1 MKKLRV
7 LLVVMCLVTLCLFC
21 LSACG
26 SSGIEKPSGFRLDV
40 DTQTLHWDKV
50 PGATAYTVTIGDKVK
65 TTKSNYFSL
74 ESLEPGEYKIEI
86 VALGD
91 GQTTE
96 DSAPAEY
103 DFIRETESGL
113 LYKLINNNTEYQ
125 LAGIGS
131 ATGDVVMEDE
141 FRGKPVTSIAPSAVA
156 NNSTI
161 TSFTVGNLITEIPAK
176 AFYNCSAL
184 VSVNIPDNVKTIGTK
199 AFQSCKAL
207 ESITIPETVTEISDY
222 CFSYCRALKSV
233 ALGSGVTKIG
243 DYAFSDCSAL
253 ERIDIP
259 DATVTIGEYA
269 YSSCESAK
277 QLNMGKSV
285 ERIGSYSFYSC
296 KLIDKVDFSD
306 KTEYIGENAFEY
318 CIGLT
323 EIALPDALT
332 ELSRGAFTFCENL
345 AIVTMGENVESIG
358 RNVFLDTAFLNNA
371 TEDIVYL
378 SNWIIVCTNPEINTI
393 NGDVIVEPGV
403 VGVADYAFAGCTEFT
418 GITLNDIKYVGNYA
432 FYKCDSLMQVKLGP
446 NALRIGDAAF
456 ARSPQLSTV
465 LINNTSL
472 THIGSF
478 AFDGCN
484 ISKIVLPE
492 TVEYIGSQ
500 AFNGNKLKAEV
511 DGVIYADDWVVGVTS
526 TGVNNVTIKRGT
538 VGIANYSFYGC
549 EAIQNVS
556 MPDSLKY
563 IGRGAFLTCTQ
574 IYISEFPTGLERIED
589 YAFYGCVLSIYGEDY
604 NLVLPEGLQYI
615 GRSAFYQ
622 NNILGITIPGSC
634 KYVGD
639 YAFFSCTDMWGYLL
653 DTKPEDGIPADTH
666 NRLVIGDGV
675 EYIGTRAFFKCSE
688 LTEAVI
694 PDSVTEMGIRAFY
707 GCESLR
713 SVTVGTGLKDLP
725 DYTFCG
731 CKSLTSVTLAD
742 TARSVGF
749 AAFQNCE
756 SLTDVYLGK
765 SLTSI
770 GDYAF
775 RGCEALE
782 QLRIPTTVLSIG
794 DFALRANLGATAELI
809 PDSVTEMGQHAMYGN
824 SRVTVYCEAEKDP
837 SGWHGRWN
845 SSFRPV
851 VYGCTFSEDKT
862 YVESFVK
869 TKNSIAN
876 FDAVNGISAPVRTGY
891 TFSGWATEQGG
902 EVAYSAADIM
912 NAPNGT
918 TLYAVWEIAEI
929 IEQEE
934 NTENE

>member
-7 LLVVMCLVTLCLFC
+7 LLIVICLITVGLFC
-21 LSACG
+21 LNSCG
-26 SSGIEKPSGFRLDV
+26 SSGIEKPSGFRLDM
-40 DTQTLHWDKV
+40 DTQVLHWDKV
-50 PGATAYTVTIGDKVK
+50 SGATAYTVTIGDKVK

-91 GQTTE
+91 GHTTG

-161 TSFTVGNLITEIPAK
+161 TSFTVGNLVTEIPAK

-184 VSVNIPDNVKTIGTK
+184 VSVTIPNNVKSIGTK

-207 ESITIPETVTEISDY
+207 ESITFPESVTEVSDY
-222 CFSYCRALKSV
+222 CFSYCRALKTV
-233 ALGSGVTKIG
+233 NLGAGVTKIG

-253 ERIDIP
+253 EGINIP
-259 DATVTIGEYA
+259 ESTVTIGEYA

-277 QLNMGKSV
+277 YLNMGKSV
-285 ERIGSYSFYSC
+285 ERIGSYAFYSC
-296 KLIDKVDFSD
+296 KLVPKVDFSD

-323 EIALPDALT
+323 EVALPDSLI

-345 AIVTMGENVESIG
+345 ATVTMGENVESIG
-358 RNVFLDTAFLNNA
+358 RNAFLDTAFLKN
-371 TEDIVYL
+371 TDEDIVYL

-393 NGDVIVEPGV
+393 TGDIIVEPGM
-403 VGVADYAFAGCTEFT
+403 VGVADYAFADCKEFT
-418 GITLNDIKYVGNYA
+418 GITLSDIKYVGKYA
-432 FYKCDSLMQVKLGP
+432 FFRCENLMQVKLGP
-446 NALRIGDAAF
+446 DAQRIGDAAF
-456 ARSPQLSTV
+456 AGCRSLSTV

-478 AFDGCN
+478 AFEECN
-484 ISKIVLPE
+484 ISKIVLPD
-492 TVEYIGSQ
+492 TIEYIGSH

-526 TGVNNVTIKRGT
+526 TAVNNITIKRGT

-574 IYISEFPTGLERIED
+574 IYISEFPESLERIED
-589 YAFYGCVLSIYGEDY
+589 YAFYGCALSIYGDDY

-634 KYVGD
+634 KHVGD
-639 YAFFSCTDMWGYLL
+639 YAFFSCSDIWGDLL
-653 DTKPEDGIPADTH
+653 GTKPEDGIPADTH

-713 SVTVGTGLKDLP
+713 SVTIGTGLKDLP
-725 DYTFCG
+725 DYTFYG
-731 CKSLTSVTLAD
+731 CESLTSVTLAD
-742 TARSVGF
+742 TADSIGF
-749 AAFQNCE
+749 SAFRNCV

-775 RGCEALE
+775 RGCESLE
-782 QLRIPTTVLSIG
+782 QLRIPATVLSIG
-794 DFALRANLGATAELI
+794 EFALRANLGATAEII
-809 PDSVTEMGQHAMYGN
+809 PDSVIEIGQHAMYGN
-824 SRVTVYCEAEKDP
+824 SRATIYCEAEKDL

-851 VYGCTFSEDKT
+851 IYGCTLSEDKT

-869 TKNSIAN
+869 NENSIAN
-876 FDAVNGISAPVRTGY
+876 FDAVNGISAPVRAGY
-891 TFSGWATEQGG
+891 VFKGWATEQGG
-902 EVAYSAADIM
+902 GVAYSAAEIM

-918 TLYAVWEIAEI
+918 TLYALWDIAEI
-929 IEQEE
+929 IE
-934 NTENE
+934 